1 MHSSSSTPG
10 DHSAEL
16 QRIRGRLEGTV
27 TREWE
32 RLRSTPV
39 ARIEYLITS
48 HCLARHLPGDGLIL
62 DAGCGPGRYAADLV
76 DQGYQVV
83 LLDLMHSY
91 LEFARKKIADADDAP
106 GTGEFTSCT
115 QGDLAALPYP
125 DGTFDVVL
133 CLGAPLS
140 YMLEQS
146 ARHRAVQELA
156 RVVKLRGLVFLT
168 GIGRLASYRG
178 GIYWGL
184 WDLWDLF
191 TTPEA
196 QATGLAAGYDAWYTF
211 APDELVTVTEDAGL
225 TVVDRVG
232 CEGLAAY
239 LPMKN
244 LETIEAHPT
253 RWPVWR
259 DILLKT
265 CNEPSIVGMSNHLLV
280 IARKNE
286 KRTRSTVRT

>member
-1 MHSSSSTPG
+1 MDSSSSTPD

-16 QRIRGRLEGTV
+16 QRVRGRLAGTS
-27 TREWE
+27 TCEWE
-32 RLRSTPV
+32 RLQSTPV
-39 ARIEYLITS
+39 TRIEYLITS
-48 HCLARHLPGDGLIL
+48 HCLARHLPSNGLVL
-62 DAGCGPGRYAADLV
+62 DAGCGPGRYAVDLV
-76 DQGYQVV
+76 EQGYQVV
-83 LLDLMHSY
+83 LFDLMHSY
-91 LEFARKKIADADDAP
+91 LAFARAKIADAGDAP
-106 GTGEFTSCT
+106 GAGEFASCT

-125 DGTFDVVL
+125 DGAFDVVL

-140 YMLEQS
+140 YMLEQP

-156 RVVKLRGLVFLT
+156 RVAKPGRLVFLT
-168 GIGRLASYRG
+168 GIGRLACYRG

-184 WDLWDLF
+184 WDMWDLF

-211 APDELVTVTEDAGL
+211 APDELEALAEDAGL
-225 TVVDRVG
+225 DVVDRVG

-244 LETIEAHPT
+244 LKTIEAHPT
-253 RWPVWR
+253 RWPIWR

-280 IARKNE
+280 VARKDE
-286 KRTRSTVRT
+286 QRTRSAVDA